1 MVFSPIA
8 IFIRGI
14 CVSIGKIYLIHDFI
28 KMGKQR
34 FSVFKKTAIYKLENK
49 N

>member
-8 IFIRGI
+8 IFIRGV

-28 KMGKQR
+28 KMGKR
-34 FSVFKKTAIYKLENK
+34 GFLFEKTAIYKLEN
-49 N
+49 